1 MGSPSGVG
9 VGLGVVG
16 GSGAPRRSAMVTS
29 PAPQW
34 VVGTSRMTTRMLS
47 TGASTASAAAWVSAE
62 IRVRSCSGVRPS
74 TRVTSMSGMRYAFP
88 PLRKTEPRLVKC
100 SAVLEPGR
108 REHGIRHAAGEH
120 DPAGLDGVAAAGQVV
135 GGERERLAG
144 VALHGRAGRRVDD
157 DAADLDEHGLER
169 EVELGRAAARSAR

>member
-1 MGSPSGVG
+1 MVARSSARSSMRSASRWIAAARSARPIRGHGPSSNALRALAMARSASFSDASAAWAHTSRVQGFQTSKRLPSIDSTSSLSMMWPKNWSSLMGSPSGVG
-9 VGLGVVG
+9 VGLVSR

-74 TRVTSMSGMRYAFP
+74 TRVTSMSGMR
-88 PLRKTEPRLVKC
+88 
-100 SAVLEPGR
+100 SAPSR
-108 REHGIRHAAGEH
+108 R
-120 DPAGLDGVAAAGQVV
+120 
-135 GGERERLAG
+135 
-144 VALHGRAGRRVDD
+144 
-157 DAADLDEHGLER
+157 
-169 EVELGRAAARSAR
+169 